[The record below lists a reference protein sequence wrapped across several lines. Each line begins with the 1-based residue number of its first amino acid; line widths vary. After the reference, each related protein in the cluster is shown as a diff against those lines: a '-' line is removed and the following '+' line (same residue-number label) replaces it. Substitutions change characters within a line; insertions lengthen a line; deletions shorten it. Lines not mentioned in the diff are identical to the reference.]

1 MKLTLT
7 DRKPARRTQCAPSLL
22 FVFFV
27 FFVVAQSCVA
37 LASASEPPYR
47 YMLLT
52 DGAEVWP
59 KDTLATNA
67 QVDSAQREAQSAE
80 AQITEQQA
88 QVVAIGERLSAV
100 EATLSDLSKDGVWV
114 LEGYIN
120 SIGLLSGTPEY
131 DGTIEIVHLQVTDSA
146 TTQGAKTLTL
156 YAAFSPAPIS
166 ASQVA
171 MVGNS
176 SLKDA
181 FGDLTYTSSY
191 PTTVPNPKDASD
203 TRAIYTFEAD
213 FDGGSG
219 LAKIVSLP
227 GAGVGVGDYLPVSGG
242 LSINGV
248 NGATATL
255 TADDGTVLTFKGG
268 VLVEAT
274 PVALTEAAE

>member
-1 MKLTLT
+1 MKLNHSNYSPSVAARALT
-7 DRKPARRTQCAPSLL
+7 AISYLL
-22 FVFFV
+22 T
-27 FFVVAQSCVA
+27 AGVA
-37 LASASEPPYR
+37 LAQSETPPTPYR

-100 EATLSDLSKDGVWV
+100 EATLSDISKDGVWV

-156 YAAFSPAPIS
+156 YAAFSPAPTA

-176 SLKDA
+176 SLKDE
-181 FGDLTYTSSY
+181 FGDLTYVSSY
-191 PTTVPNPKDASD
+191 PETVPNPKDATD
-203 TRAIYTFEAD
+203 TRAIYTFSAD
-213 FDGGSG
+213 YTGSTG
-219 LAKIVSLP
+219 FVKIVSLP
-227 GAGVGVGDYLPVSGG
+227 GSGVGVGNYLPVSGG